1 MADEMNAVAGKAVD
15 APEAVADAPAPMN
28 GDPAAAAGDPV
39 AAAGDPAR
47 RTAVVTGGS
56 RGIGRAICVELATHG
71 MNVVF
76 SYAGNAQAAQ
86 RTVELIEQAG
96 ARALAVQA
104 DVASA
109 QAAKQLIDAAREAFG
124 GVDVLVNNAGITR
137 DKLAARMGADEFE
150 QVVATNLTGAF
161 LCAHEVLRPMMRA
174 RWGRI
179 INLSSVVGLRGNAG
193 QVNYAASKAGLIG
206 MTKSL
211 AREVASRGITVNAV
225 APGFIQ
231 TDMTAAM
238 PQAAK
243 DAMCA
248 GIPAGRPG
256 TPQDVARAVAFLAS
270 DDASY
275 ITGQVLCVDGGMA
288 M

>member
-1 MADEMNAVAGKAVD
+1 MADEMKATG
-15 APEAVADAPAPMN
+15 A
-28 GDPAAAAGDPV
+28 
-39 AAAGDPAR
+39 

-56 RGIGRAICVELATHG
+56 RGIGRAICVELASRG

-76 SYAGNAQAAQ
+76 SFAGNKQAAQ
-86 RTVELIEQAG
+86 QTVELVQAAG
-96 ARALAVQA
+96 AGAVAVQA

-109 QAAKQLIDAAREAFG
+109 QAASRLIASAREAFG

-161 LCAHEVLRPMMRA
+161 LCAHEALRPMMRA

-179 INLSSVVGLRGNAG
+179 INLSSVVALRGNAG

-225 APGFIQ
+225 APGFIE

-238 PQAAK
+238 PQAAR
-243 DAMCA
+243 DFMCS
-248 GIPAGRPG
+248 GIPAGRAG
-256 TPQDVARAVAFLAS
+256 TPQDGARAVAFLAS
-270 DDASY
+270 DEASY

>member
-1 MADEMNAVAGKAVD
+1 MADEMKA
-15 APEAVADAPAPMN
+15 P
-28 GDPAAAAGDPV
+28 GG
-39 AAAGDPAR
+39 

-56 RGIGRAICVELATHG
+56 RGIGRAICVELASRG

-76 SYAGNAQAAQ
+76 SFAGNEQAAQ
-86 RTVELIEQAG
+86 QTVELVQAAG
-96 ARALAVQA
+96 ARAVAVQA

-109 QAAKQLIDAAREAFG
+109 QAASWLIASAREAFG

-137 DKLAARMGADEFE
+137 DKLAARMGEDEFE
-150 QVVATNLTGAF
+150 QVVAINLTGAF
-161 LCAHEVLRPMMRA
+161 LCAREALRPMMRA

-179 INLSSVVGLRGNAG
+179 INLSSVVALRGNAG

-225 APGFIQ
+225 APGFIE

-238 PQAAK
+238 PQAAR
-243 DAMCA
+243 DFMCS
-248 GIPAGRPG
+248 GIPVGRAG

-270 DDASY
+270 DEASY